1 MISVP
6 EATKNLLKK
15 ASTISTSAG
24 AELEYNLN
32 SMVEYIS
39 ATTNPANIANPYSN
53 AFKKLFPIDTI
64 YKPFRPVSPGIKYLV
79 HTSGF
84 TDTPTDSFERPKAI
98 EMGTKP
104 RLYYPGPDM
113 VYKYWLAP
121 KNTNIDVSLEYFS
134 NEAKTTV
141 KSVPTNKIVARFE
154 TSHDTPTS
162 WTISGVKE
170 DNSVITA
177 SGSTLNS
184 SGEAIIYFNGTTWST
199 TEPTTYTTTQKL
211 KKISI
216 SAVNSNTGK
225 FLGIIELSPRWVL
238 PISSDI
244 VSILINKETTSD
256 ESSIVPVGIIT
267 ANYLNVTILKPPSPT
282 KMIFEYDRTST
293 SIDSSK
299 IYLFKNVLV
308 KPYINIGDSSGLQKV
323 PQGIFYINSW
333 TLSEFG
339 EASIDATD
347 AAKIL
352 QDTMCPQLFVQNSPA
367 TSVIKRVLDSVGFS
381 NYKINVTKDDGEV
394 DVGSVPS
401 FAYWWSDGDK
411 TVWDVLQEI
420 CRDIQ
425 MNAFVDENN
434 ILNFYSRNV
443 IYDKTI
449 APKWTFTSEEIK
461 TAGVTDYAPN
471 IISLSTKELFSANQV
486 RVRYA
491 TAFSASNSQSSSP
504 LWKSDTS
511 FLGAGALAKPIL
523 DNSTTF
529 ELNPNTVNTART
541 DRIMDQFNGYVLIN
555 GEIIEYD
562 GISYQYTPVGSS
574 LPQEV
579 VVKNQSDI
587 WKYSVKAKPGY
598 KHFQPLNKYHIK
610 TRGALSTS
618 KPASPHQPA
627 PDSYI
632 NKVPNADPAKFNQ
645 YKITLATPAEGT
657 SSNGVGSV
665 RKVGNSDEY
674 IKKGYL
680 TISNPDFDK
689 KTFNIVLKSFNSINL
704 SKNYLSLGTR
714 MFFDSQLNTQAQVG
728 GLGFC
733 LDSTG
738 KNGYYLLIR
747 TTAYAGLQKD
757 IMIVKVKNNKLSVLA
772 DSQQVSTET
781 LAGIYAGD
789 PYVVDVLV
797 RNEALTSGTSRNIIT
812 VFING
817 FKIRAIDSG
826 SDSTNEWI
834 PPVAFTKNVGMHCG
848 QGVTYFEFLYAKSID
863 QEAYDSKS
871 IKSTFQ
877 YNGVYSDD
885 TLSML
890 YGDVIY
896 NAGETPADDGGAI
909 FEFGTTAREIKKTKI
924 SYDDRPSLPITFR
937 TSLNKYVTL
946 LAQKLQPFGAEGYV
960 LNNTST
966 TVALDD
972 SNNTSFYVLGNSI
985 QRSGVIDYDTD
996 QSTDSS
1002 NKESVIF
1009 DSSWIQSEEDAKS
1022 LAEWIKSTILNK
1034 GRSVNMT
1041 VFGNP
1046 IISAG
1051 DIVTINYPV
1060 LGMDTSSDKYVV
1072 TRCSLNYAEGLSTSI
1087 SCRAI

>member
-1 MISVP
+1 MITVP
-6 EATKNLLKK
+6 DATKNLLKK

-32 SMVEYIS
+32 SMVEYIK
-39 ATTNPANIANPYSN
+39 ATTNPAEITNAYSN

-84 TDTPTDSFERPKAI
+84 TDTPTDSFESPKGI

-113 VYKYWLAP
+113 TYKYWLAP

-162 WTISGVKE
+162 WTITGIKE
-170 DNSVITA
+170 DNTSISA
-177 SGSTLNS
+177 SGTTLNL
-184 SGEAIIYFNGTTWST
+184 SGEAVIYFNGTTWST

-216 SAVNSNTGK
+216 SAINSNTGK
-225 FLGIIELSPRWVL
+225 FLGIIEFSPRWVL
-238 PISSDI
+238 PVTPDIISL
-244 VSILINKETTSD
+244 VINKETTSD
-256 ESSIVPVGIIT
+256 DNSIVPVGIIT
-267 ANYLNVTILKPPSPT
+267 ANYLNINILKPPSPS
-282 KMIFEYDRTST
+282 KIIFEYDRSST

-308 KPYINIGDSSGLQKV
+308 KPYINIGDSSSLQKI
-323 PQGIFYINSW
+323 PQGAFYINSW

-352 QDTMCPQLFVQNSPA
+352 QDTMCPQLFVQDSPV
-367 TSVIKRVLDSVGFS
+367 TSIIKRVLDSVGFS
-381 NYKINVTKDDGEV
+381 NYKINVTKNDGEL
-394 DVGSVPS
+394 DVGSIPS
-401 FAYWWSDGDK
+401 FAYWWCDGDK
-411 TVWDVLQEI
+411 TVWDTLQEI

-434 ILNFYSRNV
+434 VLNFYSRNV

-461 TAGVTDYAPN
+461 TNGVTDYAPN

-486 RVRYA
+486 RVRYS
-491 TAFSASNSQSSSP
+491 TAFSSSNSQSSSP

-523 DNSTTF
+523 DDSTVF

-562 GISYQYTPVGSS
+562 GVSYQYVPLNATAPV
-574 LPQEV
+574 EV

-587 WKYSVKAKPGY
+587 WKYSVKAKSGY
-598 KHFQPLNKYHIK
+598 KNFQPINKYHIK
-610 TRGALSTS
+610 TRAALSTS
-618 KPASPHQPA
+618 KPASPHKPA

-632 NKVPNADPAKFNQ
+632 NEPGENDSNKFNQ
-645 YKITLATPAEGT
+645 YKITLATPTEET
-657 SSNGVGSV
+657 ISNGVGSV
-665 RKVGNSDEY
+665 RNVGNSTEY
-674 IKKGYL
+674 VKKGYL
-680 TISNPDFDK
+680 TVSNPDFDK
-689 KTFNIVLKSFNSINL
+689 KTFTMVLKQFNSIDL

-728 GLGFC
+728 GVGFC
-733 LDSTG
+733 LDSLG
-738 KNGYYLLIR
+738 QNGYYVLIR

-757 IMIVKVKNNKLSVLA
+757 IMIVKVKNNKLTVLA
-772 DSQQVSTET
+772 DSQQVSTKT
-781 LAGIYAGD
+781 LAGIYSGAS
-789 PYVVDVLV
+789 YVVDVLV
-797 RNEALTSGTSRNIIT
+797 KKENLPGGTSRNIIT

-817 FKIRAIDSG
+817 FKIKATDNG
-826 SDSTNEWI
+826 SDSVNDFI
-834 PPVAFTKNVGMHCG
+834 PPVSLTKNVGLHCG
-848 QGVTYFEFLYAKSID
+848 QGTAYFEFLYAKSID
-863 QEAYDSKS
+863 QEVYDAKS

-890 YGDVIY
+890 YGDLIY
-896 NAGETPADDGGAI
+896 NSGEIAPADNSPI

-985 QRSGVIDYDTD
+985 QRSGAIDYDTD

-1002 NKESVIF
+1002 NKESVVF

-1046 IISAG
+1046 LISAG
-1051 DIVTINYPV
+1051 DIVTINYPI
-1060 LGMDTSSDKYVV
+1060 LGMDTSSTKYVV
-1072 TRCSLNYAEGLSTSI
+1072 TKCSLDYREGLSTSI